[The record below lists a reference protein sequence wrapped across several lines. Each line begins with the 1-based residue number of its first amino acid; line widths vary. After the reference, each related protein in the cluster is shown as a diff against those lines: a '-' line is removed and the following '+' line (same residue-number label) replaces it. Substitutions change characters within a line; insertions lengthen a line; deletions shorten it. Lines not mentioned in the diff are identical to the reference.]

1 MKPDFAREDMLK
13 LLSELK
19 AIRERKG
26 LTQANIA
33 ESLSLSKDGYR
44 KIESGKN
51 PLSLERL
58 LQLCQVLNISPGDF
72 FGNTVSYLFDQNHFE
87 IENKR
92 LLKGIEYL
100 LSEVS
105 YLREQNNKLLQCINP
120 DLNDMRVVRDK

>member
-1 MKPDFAREDMLK
+1 MKPDFDREDMLE

-26 LTQANIA
+26 LSQANIA

-72 FGNTVSYLFDQNHFE
+72 FGNKVSYLFDQNHFE

-120 DLNDMRVVRDK
+120 DSNDMRVVRDK